1 MKKIVKVVNYRSGR
15 RSAPFKDG
23 VPGKRWLEWFKKRH
37 PCVSI
42 EPAHAFKG
50 KRRPELEREILA
62 GRKKKLPWLL
72 PMTPPMMLPMMHP
85 MSLPLSEADGF
96 AIVARDWYNG
106 HSDVPTLNM
115 QEAQDRRPL
124 PHIQSAGD
132 MGIMAVNN
140 GMEMSAGMGIGMWHG
155 KKVMHSYTVLLLHF
169 WEQKTTFNTSKMWD
183 TDLSCKLHPCAPA
196 GIKAGLLF
204 WLLVL

>member
-96 AIVARDWYNG
+96 AIVARD
-106 HSDVPTLNM
+106 
-115 QEAQDRRPL
+115 
-124 PHIQSAGD
+124 
-132 MGIMAVNN
+132 
-140 GMEMSAGMGIGMWHG
+140 
-155 KKVMHSYTVLLLHF
+155 
-169 WEQKTTFNTSKMWD
+169 
-183 TDLSCKLHPCAPA
+183 
-196 GIKAGLLF
+196 
-204 WLLVL
+204 